1 MTDKSIDFDS
11 QPIINLFEE
20 YYDRLK
26 SILVEKYEEE
36 SNQIQNIL
44 KILPEQNKEISDRYT
59 TIETFNK
66 PTFKV
71 LVQNIFEFASVLQR
85 FNLSITRIVK
95 LFESPYLS
103 AESIVSTD
111 VSQTY
116 RYETIELL
124 EKIDRT
130 YRGFKKKYDE
140 KVHQINHNL
149 IQMIHKNMLFDNK
162 TDKEKV
168 IIVQE
173 TFHEHRNAINLYVD
187 YMQFYID
194 YLYDLGTKEA
204 KQIMF
209 YVLDLIEQDKDFF
222 MTGHVDN
229 YTTNTKIHLE
239 NPALKR
245 FGLIPNTESLD
256 LQQIFDMLVPQK
268 SHKKETFESFAK
280 NNKVG
285 LIVMN
290 KITPVPIE
298 YNIVKLLNSPSESTE
313 QGINEN
319 FINRMRVIRYLT
331 KSGGNDIVN
340 SEDSLD
346 DIKQPEL
353 VVGLLAGVGDDPGG
367 LDGGIDGGGVYE
379 INNSKPCAGGNDRL
393 KWKFSIDLFNKDNDN
408 FYILDTLNG
417 HKYRILT
424 PYIKT
429 TKYLI
434 PKYRV
439 KQLIHYATQPNKSD
453 RITNYHT
460 LACKYALTCMFA
472 ERAMPLDYLEEN
484 SKEVDTHMI
493 RNELYLKLIKHTN
506 ALITKIKP
514 KSQIDIND
522 IIHDDG
528 YQKIFMDT
536 LYSLYNLG
544 ADKSLYISKFKS
556 GELLSSF
563 LVGLRD
569 ISRQFF
575 KLLHDMYNREPLGND
590 VFKLP
595 AEDRQTTVEKKLH
608 DVVLKCLQLLIS
620 DKDNI
625 YASINYKYLM
635 LNFR

>member
-1 MTDKSIDFDS
+1 MNNKSIDFDS

-36 SNQIQNIL
+36 SNQIQNML
-44 KILPEQNKEISDRYT
+44 KLLPEQSQQIQDMYAV
-59 TIETFNK
+59 IETLNNK
-66 PTFKV
+66 TTFKN
-71 LVQNIFEFASVLQR
+71 LIQHIFEFASILQK
-85 FNLSITRIVK
+85 FNLSITKLVK
-95 LFESPYLS
+95 LFGSPYLS

-116 RYETIELL
+116 RYETIDLL
-124 EKIDRT
+124 EKINHKYDL
-130 YRGFKKKYDE
+130 FKKKYDE

-149 IQMIHKNMLFDNK
+149 ISMIHKNMLFDGK

-168 IIVQE
+168 LTVQE
-173 TFHEHRNAINLYVD
+173 TFHEHRNAIKLYVD
-187 YMQFYID
+187 YMQYYID
-194 YLYDLGTKEA
+194 YLYNLETKEA
-204 KQIMF
+204 KQVMF
-209 YVLDLIEQDKDFF
+209 YVLDLVEQDKDFF

-256 LQQIFDMLVPQK
+256 LQQIFDILVPQK
-268 SHKKETFESFAK
+268 THKNETFESFAK
-280 NNKVG
+280 NHKVG

-298 YNIVKLLNSPSESTE
+298 YNITKLLNSPSDSTE

-331 KSGGNDIVN
+331 KSGGNYKGGNLWNIF
-340 SEDSLD
+340 D
-346 DIKQPEL
+346 DLKKPEL
-353 VVGLLAGVGDDPGG
+353 TLGLLAGVSDDG
-367 LDGGIDGGGVYE
+367 LSDTVGGGVYE
-379 INNSKPCAGGNDRL
+379 INNSKPCIGGNDRL
-393 KWKFSIDLFNKDNDN
+393 KWKFSIEIFNEDNDS

-434 PKYRV
+434 PKYRI
-439 KQLIHYATQPNKSD
+439 KQLLHYATQPNKSD
-453 RITNYHT
+453 RITNYQT
-460 LACKYALTCMFA
+460 LACKKALSCMFA

-493 RNELYLKLIKHTN
+493 RNELYLKLIKHTS